1 MTMSCP
7 RCKSMLLHRVDP
19 APVADRCT
27 SAACSRVYDPTGAD
41 SADDPGPWPTQQE
54 MDDLQGLQGS
64 FVALDEHGSAVA
76 SWTYRRGSSARLS

>member
-1 MTMSCP
+1 MTLSCP
-7 RCKSMLLHRVDP
+7 RCKSMLLHRVNP

-41 SADDPGPWPTQQE
+41 SPDDPGPWPTQQE

-76 SWTYRRGSSARLS
+76 SWTYRRGSSATLP